1 MNAVPQ
7 LQEVIHLNGVNV
19 TAMFDTIDAVKID
32 NELAKFRFRASNQWI
47 DGSINRSKIKGF
59 YGCRE
64 EDATRNEAFVLDA
77 DEPRV
82 LLGEDKA
89 ANPAEY
95 LLHALISCLTTST
108 VFHAASRGIEIQ
120 AVDSKI
126 EGDMDLRGFLGL
138 SNEVRKGFEAIRVRM
153 RFKTDAAPML
163 LYELAQHSPIHDV
176 VSKSLPV
183 ALTIETC

>member
-7 LQEVIHLNGVNV
+7 LQELFHVNGVNV
-19 TAMFDTIDAVKID
+19 SALFDTIDAVKED
-32 NELAKFRFRASNQWI
+32 SELAKFRFRASNRWV
-47 DGSINRSKIKGF
+47 DGSHNRSTVKSF
-59 YGCRE
+59 HGCKS
-64 EDATRNEAFVLDA
+64 EDVTRTAPFVLGA
-77 DEPRV
+77 DEPAI

-108 VFHAASRGIEIQ
+108 IYHAAARGIEIE
-120 AVDSKI
+120 AVESQL

-138 SNEVRKGFEAIRVRM
+138 SNEVRKGFQAIRVHM
-153 RFKTDAAPML
+153 RFKTNAAPMV

-183 ALTIETC
+183 RLKIETY